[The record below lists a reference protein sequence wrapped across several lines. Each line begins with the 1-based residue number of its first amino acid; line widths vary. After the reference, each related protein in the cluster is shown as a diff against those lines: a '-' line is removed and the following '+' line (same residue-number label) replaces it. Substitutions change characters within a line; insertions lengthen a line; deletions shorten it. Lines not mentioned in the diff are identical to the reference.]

1 MPRGWHS
8 RLDQI
13 DYSIQ
18 VVVRWAHFKDDRS
31 SLRDLKW
38 IATPAESGDNYRTKG
53 NYKNSTVRQSD
64 LSVLSVLVFSG
75 DKTLSE
81 LARAEQVKPPTMTK
95 LIQALEA
102 DSLVERNPV
111 AEDKRSIRLKATAK
125 GRRMLYKGRQLRV
138 QGLTELM
145 ESLSEDEI
153 TTLSEASHLLKTIA
167 SE

>member
-1 MPRGWHS
+1 MSSRKSSHREQVAEGVHS
-8 RLDQI
+8 AAIRL
-13 DYSIQ
+13 
-18 VVVRWAHFKDDRS
+18 
-31 SLRDLKW
+31 LRRLRK
-38 IATPAESGDNYRTKG
+38 
-53 NYKNSTVRQSD
+53 SD
-64 LSVLSVLVFSG
+64 SEIGLSASRLSVLSVLVFSG